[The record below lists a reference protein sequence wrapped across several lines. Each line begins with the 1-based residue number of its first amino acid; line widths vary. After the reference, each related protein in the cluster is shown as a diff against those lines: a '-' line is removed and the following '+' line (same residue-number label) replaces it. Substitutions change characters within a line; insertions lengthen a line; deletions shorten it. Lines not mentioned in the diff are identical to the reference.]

1 MTADTIGGGGVG
13 RDRGPDAGKWR
24 DMMPGDMTRGGIA
37 GSAALHIV
45 VLALVLLGLP
55 NLFRKPPLEDTP
67 IAVQLVT
74 IAPDT
79 RATHPNPFQPHPD
92 AKPEPPLAQPA
103 PIPEPKP
110 EPSPPSPA
118 PPPSAAAAA
127 SPPPKPEARPAP
139 EPAALSPPKP
149 EPKPIPPPPPQ
160 AAKADP
166 KPPPAPPPQPKPVEA
181 RAPAEPPPVPDR
193 KPKPKPEQRLAQH
206 ARVETKLES
215 KKPEPAHAAR
225 TEPKTE
231 PKPEAKKVDPTA
243 FGKLLQD
250 LETREKHEKRDQPD
264 AFDTL
269 LTNLTRQQSARSGDT
284 KPAPRRMASLS
295 PPSAQ
300 PKAPLGAELTA
311 SEIDVV
317 RQQLSRCWNIP
328 AGARDAKDL
337 VITIRGAI
345 APDGR
350 VLQATIVDQARMGD
364 PFFRAAAESAR
375 RAFFHPLCT
384 PLRLPPEKYESW
396 KTFEIELSPKDIL

>member
-1 MTADTIGGGGVG
+1 MTAEIIGGRGVG
-13 RDRGPDAGKWR
+13 REGAGAGKWR
-24 DMMPGDMTRGGIA
+24 DITLGDMTSGGIA
-37 GSAALHIV
+37 GSAALHLI
-45 VLALVLLGLP
+45 VLALILLGLP

-79 RATHPNPFQPHPD
+79 RATHANPFRPQPD
-92 AKPEPPLAQPA
+92 AKPEPPRTEPA

-110 EPSPPSPA
+110 QPPAPNPVPPPPAAAA
-118 PPPSAAAAA
+118 PPPLPVP
-127 SPPPKPEARPAP
+127 PPPKPEAKPAP
-139 EPAALSPPKP
+139 EPAAASPPKP
-149 EPKPIPPPPPQ
+149 ESKPTPPPP
-160 AAKADP
+160 
-166 KPPPAPPPQPKPVEA
+166 KPLEA
-181 RAPAEPPPVPDR
+181 RAPADPPPLPER
-193 KPKPKPEQRLAQH
+193 KPKPKPEQRVAQH
-206 ARVETKLES
+206 AHAET
-215 KKPEPAHAAR
+215 KPEPSRKTSPAQTAR
-225 TEPKTE
+225 AE
-231 PKPEAKKVDPTA
+231 PKPEPKKADPAA

-250 LETREKHEKRDQPD
+250 LETREKSEKRDQPD
-264 AFDTL
+264 AFDNL
-269 LTNLTRQQSARSGDT
+269 LKNLTRDQSART
-284 KPAPRRMASLS
+284 EEPKPAPRRMASLS
-295 PPSAQ
+295 PPSSQ

-337 VITIRGAI
+337 VVAIRGTI

-350 VLQATIVDQARMGD
+350 VLQATIVDQARLGD